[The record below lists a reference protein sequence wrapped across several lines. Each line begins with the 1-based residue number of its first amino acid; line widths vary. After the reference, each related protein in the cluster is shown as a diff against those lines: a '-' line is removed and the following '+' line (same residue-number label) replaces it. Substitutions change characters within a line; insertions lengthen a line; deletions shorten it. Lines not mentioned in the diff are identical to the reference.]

1 MTRSDHAI
9 NGKMFNRLNKVSKEH
24 EVELVT
30 VIALLKRKLLYSASG
45 WEYRKEI

>member
-24 EVELVT
+24 EVEL
-30 VIALLKRKLLYSASG
+30 AKSNLYHRENIKVG
-45 WEYRKEI
+45 LFTYQ